1 MTFNIAEFELASA
14 QALDSAFKIDK
25 LINKSINVKQTWAT
39 LACQGILAGKLTL
52 DDVQAQLIADY
63 RGQVLKGKAQAEFD
77 VTTAKISHCGNTI
90 KGWYHDL
97 ATVVKAG
104 QANRVIK
111 GEALTTVRRD
121 TKPRQEQGKSK
132 TTAKTS
138 DTVKSNMP
146 SLNEATAAIRHY
158 VAAAKADSNLALEL
172 ATNKELAAMISD
184 IAALEAQ
191 VTAAMKKAAAKAAKA
206 AKAAA

>member
-1 MTFNIAEFELASA
+1 MTFKIAEFELASA
-14 QALDSAFKIDK
+14 QALDAAFKIDK
-25 LINKSINVKQTWAT
+25 LINKSINVKQIWAT
-39 LACQGILAGKLTL
+39 LACQGILAGKINLEY
-52 DDVQAQLIADY
+52 VRAQLIADY
-63 RGQVLKGKAQAEFD
+63 RGQVLTGEAQANFD
-77 VTTAKISHCGNTI
+77 ITTAKISHCGNTI

-97 ATVVKAG
+97 ATVVNAG

-121 TKPRQEQGKSK
+121 TKPRQAQGAAK
-132 TTAKTS
+132 TPAKTPAKTS
-138 DTVKSNMP
+138 ATVKSNMP

-172 ATNKELAAMISD
+172 ATNSELAAMISD

-191 VTAAMKKAAAKAAKA
+191 VTAAMKKAAA
-206 AKAAA
+206 